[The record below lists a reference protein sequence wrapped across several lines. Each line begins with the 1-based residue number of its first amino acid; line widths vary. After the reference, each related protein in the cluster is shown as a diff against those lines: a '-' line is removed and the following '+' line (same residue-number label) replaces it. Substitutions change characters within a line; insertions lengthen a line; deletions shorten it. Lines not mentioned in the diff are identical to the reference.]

1 MVFGTPASNYDEE
14 NASRLLRS
22 VGEARVAAASARLL
36 EQGVLSKVVR
46 DKKRD
51 KPGRRLQI
59 SDAYV
64 VKVVGRFKPVMTED
78 PFQESECS
86 LRSALSGYFRRR
98 IPMREII
105 QGHRASMEPLAAVVV
120 GWRFSSFGGDGF

>member
-14 NASRLLRS
+14 NASQLLRS
-22 VGEARVAAASARLL
+22 VGEARVASASARLL

-64 VKVVGRFKPVMTED
+64 AEVV
-78 PFQESECS
+78 Q
-86 LRSALSGYFRRR
+86 LL
-98 IPMREII
+98 
-105 QGHRASMEPLAAVVV
+105 
-120 GWRFSSFGGDGF
+120 